1 MLGWFK
7 AIMPREDR
15 FFYLFEAH
23 AKVLVAGAKALKKLL
38 DGGEHVQHH
47 CREIVRLENDADTI
61 TREVMLAVRR
71 SFITPF
77 DRSDITHLIS
87 SMDDAIDMMQ
97 KTVKLVTLFEQTSFD
112 PKMQQMGGIIVEA
125 ANLTLEAIPLLAKPA
140 ANAGR
145 INALTEE
152 MIRVEGRADDLHED
166 GLKDL
171 FRRFGRADA
180 ETANPMT
187 YIIGTELYG
196 QLEKIVDRFEDVA
209 NEISAIVI
217 ENV

>member
-1 MLGWFK
+1 MLGWFR

-23 AKVLVAGAKALKKLL
+23 AKVLVAGARALKQLL
-38 DGGEHVQHH
+38 DGGENVAHH
-47 CREIVRLENDADTI
+47 CREIVRLENEADAI

-77 DRSDITHLIS
+77 DRSDITDLIG

-112 PKMQQMGGIIVEA
+112 PKMQEMGGLVVEA
-125 ANLTLEAIPLLAKPA
+125 ANLTLQAIPLLEKPA
-140 ANAGR
+140 ANAAR

-152 MIRVEGRADDLHED
+152 TIRVEGRADDLHEE

-171 FRRFGRADA
+171 FRRFGRPGSGTAD
-180 ETANPMT
+180 PMA
-187 YIIGTELYG
+187 YLIGSELYG
-196 QLEKIVDRFEDVA
+196 QLEKVVDRFEDVA